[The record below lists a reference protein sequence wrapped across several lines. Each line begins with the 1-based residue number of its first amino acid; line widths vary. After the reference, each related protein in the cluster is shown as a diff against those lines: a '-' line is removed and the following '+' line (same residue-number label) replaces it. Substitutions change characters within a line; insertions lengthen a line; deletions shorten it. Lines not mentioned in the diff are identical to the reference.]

1 MEHYYNNYRKQ
12 QKERE
17 RIMQRGCLIFAVLMA
32 MMLTA
37 WLVWQRGMLVEAR
50 TEAATESLAGQ
61 VLRLHVL
68 ADSDSLRDQQIKM
81 QVKEEVV
88 VYHRGL
94 QS

>member
-17 RIMQRGCLIFAVLMA
+17 RIMQRGCLVFAVLLA

-50 TEAATESLAGQ
+50 SHRKPGGTGS
-61 VLRLHVL
+61 
-68 ADSDSLRDQQIKM
+68 
-81 QVKEEVV
+81 EVSCTG
-88 VYHRGL
+88 R
-94 QS
+94 QR

>member
-17 RIMQRGCLIFAVLMA
+17 RIMQSGCLIFAVLMA

-50 TEAATESLAGQ
+50 DRSRHRKPGGTGSETSCTGRQRQSARPADQDAGKGRSCGMAA
-61 VLRLHVL
+61 
-68 ADSDSLRDQQIKM
+68 
-81 QVKEEVV
+81 
-88 VYHRGL
+88 
-94 QS
+94 